1 MSSPSTARTGMA
13 LLASLL
19 ALALAGC
26 GGAGAGDDSSRKRT
40 RPLPVAWYEDPDGD
54 LVPTAV
60 ELLMDSDSRVDEC
73 ARASNCPQAG
83 AANALDRSNTLLI
96 LDSSGSMAGSASGAT
111 TKMQAAKRALRR
123 YVAGTPDSLALG
135 FMVYGHKGSD
145 GPAGKARS
153 CAGVE
158 LLEPIGAAAAR
169 RFDRSLQRFRPTGYT
184 PLATALR
191 KARSAFAGKDGDI
204 NRIILVTD
212 GVETCGGDPVLE
224 ARRLKRA
231 GIAVTTDVVGFDVAD
246 PDEARRLRAIA
257 AASGGSYTDAR
268 AEAALDDFFVAEHNR
283 ISDLAV
289 SRHCVVDAV
298 DQLNLCQTDAG
309 ETGSLRMYQAQED
322 AQLAG
327 RVAQAREIGRL
338 HDALD
343 AAVARRQE
351 DLQRRSDATA
361 RRLDRELDEA
371 ERRLERLG
379 P

>member
-1 MSSPSTARTGMA
+1 MA

-26 GGAGAGDDSSRKRT
+26 GGAGNGEEPRKRA
-40 RPLPVAWYEDPDGD
+40 RPLPAGWYEDPDGD
-54 LVPTAV
+54 LVPTAA
-60 ELLMDSDSRVDEC
+60 ELLMGTDPRVDEC
-73 ARASNCPQAG
+73 ARASNCPRAG
-83 AANALDRSNTLLI
+83 AASALDRSNTLLI

-145 GPAGKARS
+145 GSAGKARS

-158 LLEPIGAAAAR
+158 LLEPIGTAAAR
-169 RFDRSLQRFRPTGYT
+169 RFARSLRRFRPTGYT
-184 PLATALR
+184 PLAAALR
-191 KARSAFAGKDGDI
+191 KARGAFAGKDGDI

-212 GVETCGGDPVLE
+212 GVETCDGDPVLE

-257 AASGGSYTDAR
+257 EASGGSYTDAR
-268 AEAALDDFFVAEHNR
+268 ASAALEDFFVAEHNHV
-283 ISDLAV
+283 SDLAV

-298 DQLNLCQTDAG
+298 DELNLCQTDAG
-309 ETGSLRMYQAQED
+309 ETGSLHMYQAEED

-327 RVAQAREIGRL
+327 RRAQAREIGRL

-343 AAVARRQE
+343 AAAARRRE
-351 DLQRRSDATA
+351 NLQRRSDATA
-361 RRLDRELDEA
+361 RRLDRELEAA